1 MKFYNKLLIAGAMVV
16 SVMSVSSCKKFLDIN
31 TSPLTATEVEA
42 KLLFG
47 YSITAWDAN
56 KNSGDLWMPL
66 GLMIQNIASGG
77 DEGWG
82 KDNVYNLSPFS
93 LGNTWKVYYS
103 TAGNNLKQAITIA
116 ESGEPVDNNTA
127 AQCKI
132 VLAQLMY
139 EATTL
144 YGDVPYTEAFNPTD
158 FPAPKYDAQKDVFES
173 ILGLL
178 DEAYNQI
185 DEASPFKISDY
196 DLFYRGD
203 MSKWKKLAKS
213 LKLRTLMTMVD
224 ADNTKAAQI
233 GTLLADESE
242 LLSSADDNWTF
253 PYYTTPNN
261 ENPKFRL
268 FKTYTNEKNLWFF
281 ANNNVFKY
289 MDPAD
294 PRIPKYFD
302 PGYHGTYVPVETEAN
317 AETVIVDGKPNVVS
331 SLISGYLYRAD
342 APSYL
347 LTYQE
352 IAFFKAEAY
361 ARGLGVTQDLAKADD
376 YYKEAIKA
384 AALLY
389 DVPTAD
395 AESFA
400 NGLPSLVTLGAT
412 DALKEIHLQQWVD
425 LMDRPLEAFTQWR
438 RSGPE
443 GSEVPVLQL
452 PEGATQGPLIRRWE
466 LSPDE
471 ISANNNKPSPLPK
484 YYDKM
489 WFDL

>member
-1 MKFYNKLLIAGAMVV
+1 MKLFSKIILGGIFVTSTIAL
-16 SVMSVSSCKKFLDIN
+16 SSCEKYLDIN
-31 TSPLTATEVEA
+31 KSPLTATEVDA

-56 KNSGDLWMPL
+56 KNSGDLWLPI

-77 DEGWG
+77 DYGWG

-103 TAGNNLKQAITIA
+103 TAGNNLKQAIQIA
-116 ESGEPVDNNTA
+116 ESSDPVDHNTA
-127 AQCKI
+127 AQSKI

-144 YGDVPYTEAFNPTD
+144 YGDVPYTEAFNPED
-158 FPAPKYDAQKDVFES
+158 FPSPKYDSQKDVLES
-173 ILGLL
+173 VLALL

-185 DEASPFKISDY
+185 DETSPLKIEDY
-196 DLFYRGD
+196 DIFYKGD

-213 LKLRTLMTMVD
+213 LQLRVLMTMVD
-224 ADNTKAAQI
+224 ADNSKAAQI
-233 GTLLADESE
+233 GQLISNESQ
-242 LLSSADDNWTF
+242 LLSSNDDTWRF
-253 PYYTTPNN
+253 PYYTTTNN

-268 FKTYTNEKNLWFF
+268 LKRYTNEQNLWFF

-289 MDPAD
+289 MHAGD
-294 PRIPKYFD
+294 PRIPQFFD
-302 PGYHGTYVPVETEAN
+302 LGPEATDYEAVETEAL
-317 AETVIVDGKPNVVS
+317 ADKSS
-331 SLISGYLYRAD
+331 SLISSYLYRAD
-342 APSYL
+342 APSFL
-347 LTYQE
+347 LTYAE
-352 IAFFKAEAY
+352 VSFFKAEAY
-361 ARGLGVTQDLAKADD
+361 ARGLGVTQDLAKADQ
-376 YYKEAIKA
+376 YYKEAIEHS
-384 AALLY
+384 ALQY
-389 DVPTAD
+389 GVGASD
-395 AESFA
+395 ASSFA
-400 NGLPSLVTLGAT
+400 NGLPSLTTLGNA
-412 DALKEIHLQQWVD
+412 DALTEIHLQQWVD

-443 GSEVPVLQL
+443 GSEVPNLQL
-452 PEGATQGPLIRRWE
+452 PDGATQGPLIRRWE

-471 ISANNNKPSPLPK
+471 ISANSNAPKPLPR